1 MAFQFCAISRAP
13 YFPQAFDNSVPVGQ
27 DIEQA
32 RAFTDAL
39 GGGVFDFRAI
49 HDRDRG
55 LQGVN
60 FRGTIGDVWSSL
72 LAYNRLGYGC
82 FAVINECDGRGQSA
96 SNITNI
102 RAQFVDLD
110 NLSAMQNLQR
120 ADQWS
125 IKPSFMVNS
134 SPNKAHV
141 YWPVVQYQGN
151 ERFSEV
157 QQKLV
162 QLFDGDPVCFDAP
175 RVMRLPGTLHQKG
188 QPHLVTCSPMSGHGQ
203 VANTETFEA
212 ALAHVNVIAHGGARA
227 ELGDHEKA
235 APSLEWL
242 QFALDNSDPNTL
254 DRGDWVAFTAAIKQS
269 GWSLTDP
276 DTLYGMWSVWCER
289 YNGNDVGENLKQW
302 NSIKDAQVGWSSIV
316 RRVPSVQAHM
326 SFAGVMQQQRDR
338 RKTEDIAIG
347 DDLAFSTVPTILTP
361 EQMQQHL
368 VFVATG
374 SKVVNTLNKTTR
386 TVHDASNEYAA
397 SWHTFDT
404 GKIDKD
410 GQPVLKTIPALQSWM
425 KSETRTSVDT
435 VTWNPADGQFCRSP
449 EISQGGDK
457 AYNLWSGIRLQT
469 PPENWQ
475 EWAHPFL
482 KHVEYL
488 VPDQIERERFLKWCA
503 HIFQKP
509 GELPHT
515 CYLMI
520 TPQTGTGR
528 GTLGSILTRALRG
541 YVAANMDVN
550 ALFGGFNGRL
560 SQKLLATVDEIRE
573 GNTVNRYQNQEAFK
587 AKITE
592 ETRNINEKYGMQF
605 VEKNCCRFLMFSNHE
620 DALPFDNKDRRV
632 IVVENPVHRQTQA
645 YYQWLNNL
653 LTDQRFTASVQQYL
667 MTLNLDGFSPHEPA
681 LMNAA
686 KLKSL
691 KSMESPADQDAQEF
705 IRSWPGELA
714 TTSDLTA
721 FMADNAPRS
730 PAAMGHA
737 IKRSG
742 MRSAHKQKVGSEVKT
757 VLIVK
762 GDLTAE
768 ILADADRSE
777 ISQAIINN
785 QMNFRRIT

>member
-1 MAFQFCAISRAP
+1 MAFQFCAISRTP
-13 YFPQAFDNSVPVGQ
+13 YFPQAFDNSVPDDQ
-27 DIEQA
+27 DINQG
-32 RAFTDAL
+32 RAFVDAL

-49 HDRDRG
+49 HDRDRS

-60 FRGTIGDVWSSL
+60 FRGTIDDVWSTL
-72 LAYNRLGYGC
+72 VVYNQLGYGC
-82 FAVINECDGRGQSA
+82 FVVINQMDGHGRSA
-96 SNITNI
+96 DNITNN

-120 ADQWS
+120 ANEWV
-125 IKPSFMVNS
+125 IKPSFMVQS
-134 SPNKAHV
+134 SANKAHV
-141 YWPVVQYQGN
+141 YWPVIPYQGN
-151 ERFSEV
+151 DRFHTI
-157 QQKLV
+157 QRKLI
-162 QLFDGDPVCFDAP
+162 QLFDGDPACWDAP
-175 RVMRLPGTLHQKG
+175 RVMRLPGTYHLKG
-188 QPHLVTCSPMSGHGQ
+188 EPQLVTCQQLSGYGM
-203 VANTETFEA
+203 VTPVDALEL
-212 ALAHVNVIAHGGARA
+212 ALAHVNVVSSVGERH
-227 ELGDHEKA
+227 ELGDPGKA
-235 APSLEWL
+235 APSLEWV
-242 QFALDNSDPNTL
+242 QYALDNCDPNTL
-254 DRGDWVAFTAAIKQS
+254 DRGDWVSFTAAIKQS

-276 DTLYGMWSVWCER
+276 DTLYGMWSAWCER
-289 YNGNDVGENLKQW
+289 YSGNDVGENLKQW

-316 RRVPSVQAHM
+316 RRVPSVQAQL
-326 SFAGVMQQQRDR
+326 SFGGVMQRQRNQ
-338 RKTEDIAIG
+338 RKTDDIKIG
-347 DDLAFSTVPTILTP
+347 DDLAFSTVPTVLTL

-386 TVHDASNEYAA
+386 TVHDAGNEYAA

-410 GQPVLKTIPALQSWM
+410 GQPILKTIPALQSWM

-435 VTWNPADGQFCRSP
+435 ITWNPADGQFCRSP

-475 EWAHPFL
+475 EWAQPFL

-488 VPDQIERERFLKWCA
+488 VPDHIERERFLKWCA

-560 SQKLLATVDEIRE
+560 AQKLLVTVDEIRE
-573 GNTVNRYQNQEAFK
+573 GNAANRYQNQEAFK

-620 DALPFDNKDRRV
+620 DALPFDNSDRRV
-632 IVVENPVHRQTQA
+632 IVVENPVLRQSQE
-645 YYQWLNNL
+645 YYLWLNKL
-653 LTDQRFTASVQQYL
+653 LKDQRFIASVQRYL
-667 MTLNLDGFSPHEPA
+667 TTLSLDGFSPHEPA
-681 LMNAA
+681 PMNVA
-686 KLKSL
+686 KVKSL

-714 TTSDLTA
+714 TTSDLTT
-721 FMADNAPRS
+721 FMGENAPRS

-737 IKRSG
+737 IKRAG
-742 MRSAHKQKVGSEVKT
+742 MKSAHKQKIGPDVRT

-768 ILADADRSE
+768 NLVNADRSE
-777 ISQAIINN
+777 IARTIIGN
-785 QMNFRRIT
+785 QMSFRKIT